1 MIWKYIITALLC
13 LPMSLAHAFSL
24 NGKIANGR
32 LTWDNLVLSHGENT
46 LSTWAPINGLTPTE
60 KWRPGFM
67 ASPQSS
73 PEITIT
79 NGGNSVT
86 FALSLT
92 GIEYNTGSNSIADVT
107 PSPPATLC
115 TDQGATG
122 NVIYL
127 IGQFNCSYDQLIN
140 NGASKTP
147 FFFLRPL
154 FNVDSSA
161 VLASFAG
168 KPEGLYTG
176 VIPMST
182 RYFYYTASGALT
194 YRNIRQ
200 SFSVQIHFK
209 PAYIGSVSLI
219 GSGILVPTY
228 DKVAKTVSAT
238 TTFDVNATGYFD
250 KGIKMMLM
258 PRSYRLTHPT
268 SSKNIP
274 YSIKCT
280 GAACSASSLVAAGTL
295 NTANSILSAGADKSR
310 VDFKLEI
317 SYDNIA
323 AANIESGRYTDSFL
337 VLFETDF

>member
-1 MIWKYIITALLC
+1 MIWKCIITALLC
-13 LPMSLAHAFSL
+13 LPMSLAYAFTL
-24 NGKIANGR
+24 NGNIANGR
-32 LTWDNLVLSHGENT
+32 VTWDNLVPSHGESS
-46 LSTWAPINGLTPTE
+46 LSTWSPISGLTPTE

-67 ASPQSS
+67 ASPQAS
-73 PEITIT
+73 PDITLT

-92 GIEYNTGSNSIADVT
+92 GIEYNTGSNSIANMT
-107 PSPPATLC
+107 PSAPATGC
-115 TDQGATG
+115 TEQGVTG

-127 IGQFNCSYDQLIN
+127 IGEWHCSYDQLIN
-140 NGASKTP
+140 NGALKTP

-154 FNVDSSA
+154 FNIDSSA
-161 VLASFAG
+161 VLAAFAG

-176 VIPMST
+176 VMPMST

-194 YRNIRQ
+194 YRDLRQ
-200 SFSVQIHFK
+200 SFSVQIRLK
-209 PAYIGSVSLI
+209 PAYISSISLI

-280 GAACSASSLVAAGTL
+280 GVACSSSSLVVAGTL
-295 NTANSILSAGADKSR
+295 NTANSILSAGTDKSR
-310 VDFKLEI
+310 VDFKLDI

>member
-13 LPMSLAHAFSL
+13 LPMSLAYAMTL
-24 NGKIANGR
+24 NGSIANGR
-32 LTWDNLVLSHGENT
+32 LTWDNLMLSHGENT
-46 LSTWAPINGLTPTE
+46 LSTWAPISGLAQTT

-67 ASPQSS
+67 ASPQIK
-73 PEITIT
+73 PDITLS

-86 FALSLT
+86 FALSFT
-92 GIEYNTGSNSIADVT
+92 GIEYNTGSNSIADLT
-107 PSPPATLC
+107 PSPPTVPCDNSMAM
-115 TDQGATG
+115 G
-122 NVIYL
+122 NVIHL
-127 IGQFNCSYDQLIN
+127 VGAFNCSYDQLIN

-154 FNVDSSA
+154 FSIDSSDI
-161 VLASFAG
+161 VTKFMG

-176 VIPMST
+176 VMPMST

-194 YRNIRQ
+194 YRDIRQ
-200 SFSVQIHFK
+200 SFSVQIRFK
-209 PAYIGSVSLI
+209 PAYISSVSLI

-250 KGIKMMLM
+250 KGIKMMLL
-258 PRSYRLTHPT
+258 PDSYRLTHPT
-268 SSKNIP
+268 SNKNIP

-295 NTANSILSAGADKSR
+295 NTANSILSAGTDKSR